1 MFSFLRMIIKVFL
14 FLFCMGLLW
23 GQDLSRIAP
32 KSVQTEKG
40 TVTEER
46 DKSGNPNNESDEAFL
61 KDFQGLVLWEDELR
75 FVPSGRGG
83 VKGLEISME
92 LRHRDILER
101 TLGSFFGQALSV
113 KGMRELQKRIESYFR
128 NQESIWVRVIIP
140 EQKVKDGVLQMVVIK
155 SSVGKIRV
163 EGSRWFAAEDIR
175 KEFRMKSGD
184 PVQDQKMGDELDWIN
199 RNPFRQ
205 ADLCLAPGD
214 SLGKTDLILKVRDR
228 FPVRF
233 YAGYEDSGNALTGKD
248 RYLTGFNWGDAF
260 FQGHQMN
267 YQFTTSNPMSRFEA
281 HSGSYVI
288 PLPWHHELDF
298 FGAYSEAE
306 GRSADLGIAGK
317 SWQVSSRYQ
326 IPLPTL
332 REVRQ
337 KVAFGY
343 DFKQSNNNL
352 EFGGQNV
359 FTHLTDVSQFVGEY
373 DGNLKDGW
381 GSTHWGGKVFLSP
394 GGMSEN
400 DRNTIYNESRAFAKA
415 DYAYGQVELERKF
428 QLPWGF
434 STRHSAIYQWS
445 NGNLL
450 GSEQLGLGGRD
461 SVPGYE
467 EREVNGDEGY
477 LFQNEIW
484 SPAGSAADLLTYW
497 GVSGLKGVKDR
508 LQGLIFWDYGA
519 VQDRILLPSSD
530 REQIL
535 SSVGLGIRYTIN
547 TYVSFRADY
556 GFQLTDFG
564 QQNPG
569 ASRIH
574 MGLMVSY

>member
-1 MFSFLRMIIKVFL
+1 MLFSRKIIKTICFVITFSCL
-14 FLFCMGLLW
+14 GA
-23 GQDLSRIAP
+23 QDYSRIAP
-32 KSVQTEKG
+32 KPMERELGSV
-40 TVTEER
+40 
-46 DKSGNPNNESDEAFL
+46 NESKTDGGIGDSGEAFL
-61 KDFQGLVLWEDELR
+61 KEFKGLVLLEDETL
-75 FVPSGRGG
+75 FLPSGRQGIT
-83 VKGLEISME
+83 GLETKIA
-92 LRHRDILER
+92 LRNRDVLER
-101 TLGSFFGQALSV
+101 TLGSFFGKPLSV
-113 KGMRELQKRIESYFR
+113 KGMGELQKKIESHFR
-128 NQESIWVRVIIP
+128 NQESIWVRAIIP
-140 EQKVKDGVLQMVVIK
+140 EQKVKDEVLQIEVIR
-155 SSVGKIRV
+155 SSVGKVSV
-163 EGSRWFAAEDIR
+163 EGNRWFAAEDIR
-175 KEFRMKSGD
+175 KEFQMNPGD
-184 PVQDQKMGDELDWIN
+184 PVQDQKMGEALDWVN

-205 ADLCLAPGD
+205 ADLCLAPG
-214 SLGKTDLILKVRDR
+214 SSGGETDLILKVRDR

-298 FGAYSEAE
+298 FGVYSEAE

-317 SWQVSSRYQ
+317 SWQVSTRYR
-326 IPLPTL
+326 ISLPTL

-337 KVAFGY
+337 EVALGY

-373 DGNLKDGW
+373 NGNLRDGW
-381 GSTHWGGKVFLSP
+381 GSTHWGSKVFLSP

-400 DRNTIYNESRAFAKA
+400 DRNTIYNESRAFAKS
-415 DYAYGQVELERKF
+415 DYSYGQVEFERKF
-428 QLPWGF
+428 RLPWGIT
-434 STRHSAIYQWS
+434 TRHSAIYQWS
-445 NGNLL
+445 SGNLL

-484 SPAGSAADLLTYW
+484 SPVGSAADLLTDG
-497 GVSGLKGVKDR
+497 GVSGLKRVKDR
-508 LQGLIFWDYGA
+508 LQGLIFWNYGA
-519 VQDRILLPSSD
+519 VRDRVLLPSSD

-535 SSVGLGIRYTIN
+535 SSVGLGIRYTLN

-556 GFQLTDFG
+556 GVQLTDSG
-564 QQNPG
+564 QQNRES
-569 ASRIH
+569 SRVH
-574 MGLMVSY
+574 MSLTVSY